1 MSNQGALSKNSNPN
15 MDEME
20 KKVDKLIKKFADVPD
35 AKYRIIKELQED
47 YKDDEVRDA
56 ILSRYQDKLDKVKR
70 IAEKIKV
77 KLVAKYPNL
86 NTKDYIK
93 KLAPYKAKYNIT
105 DSEMNLVIGLLFR
118 TSPRTQSIE
127 FETPYTEMT
136 RALGFEPA
144 SLNLGSKMVV
154 KPDEMEH
161 LQAILQLNGLYK
173 ELHTQVSLQS
183 LTYTDCS
190 LRAIN
195 GIADRTRTNMFSFIH
210 PIIAALFIP
219 KIDVIDNHFIQASI
233 SNIVAQ
239 KYNGNELTTLPDYEL
254 FTDIS
259 VDPSE
264 TACTG
269 GKSKPFADL
278 LARCQVQVKLW
289 ESVLNLRQGKYYS
302 NDLNSFMLAVDNC
315 KSNVFDAADFAYVKD
330 EGSILRKLFG
340 VFSFRPTFVNTSPI
354 VGINDMATNCSS
366 LAGINTAHITS
377 VSMLCM
383 RISQNNINTRY
394 VGNAANQPINLSN
407 ALSQQQYF
415 LYKGRIETKQ
425 QEVLY
430 SNGLIVFYVHR
441 RYHQVD
447 NIHQQNPYVVATL
460 PMTMSSYERINQ
472 HPVDFARMINIQQ
485 YVFNLKAIVCL
496 ETTNI
501 GNAGNVGNQD
511 LIIGCN
517 ACVCCTATNL
527 PNVEGFKYAPLSTR
541 TLTSQSLT
549 QIEPLSWFDRNYLNV
564 VGRSKGTLFIY
575 TA

>member
-20 KKVDKLIKKFADVPD
+20 KKVDKLIKKYADVPD
-35 AKYRIIKELQED
+35 AKYRIIKELQEE
-47 YKDDEVRDA
+47 YKDDEIKDT
-56 ILSRYQDKLDKVKR
+56 ILNRYQDKLEKVKR
-70 IAEKIKV
+70 VAEKVKV
-77 KLVAKYPNL
+77 KLLAKFPNL
-86 NTKDYIK
+86 NVKDYIK
-93 KLAPYKAKYNIT
+93 KLAPYKTKYKIT

-118 TSPRTQSIE
+118 TSPVTQTVE
-127 FETPYTEMT
+127 FDRPYTEMT

-154 KPDEMEH
+154 KQDEMEH

-173 ELHTQVSLQS
+173 ELHNQVSLQS
-183 LTYTDCS
+183 LVYTDCS
-190 LRAIN
+190 LRAIVGN
-195 GIADRTRTNMFSFIH
+195 FDRTKNNMFSFIH

-219 KIDVIDNHFIQASI
+219 KINVIDNHFIQASI

-289 ESVLNLRQGKYYS
+289 EAVLNLRQGKYYS

-340 VFSFRPTFVNTSPI
+340 VFSFRPTTVNTSPI
-354 VGINDMATNCSS
+354 IGINELATNCSS
-366 LAGINTAHITS
+366 LAGINTAHLTT

-383 RISQNNINTRY
+383 RISQTNINTRLI
-394 VGNAANQPINLSN
+394 GNAMQPINLSS
-407 ALSQQQYF
+407 ALRQHQYF
-415 LYKGRIETKQ
+415 AYKGRIETKQ

-430 SNGLIVFYVHR
+430 SNGVVVFYVHR
-441 RYHQVD
+441 RYHQID
-447 NIHQQNPYVVATL
+447 TTRQQNPYVVATL

-472 HPVDFARMINIQQ
+472 HPVDFSQMINIQHQ
-485 YVFNLKAIVCL
+485 AFTLKSVICL

-501 GNAGNVGNQD
+501 GNAGNVGPQD

-517 ACVCCTATNL
+517 AFIHCNNIV
-527 PNVEGFKYAPLSTR
+527 PNRPQIDGLVYSPLSTH
-541 TLTSQSLT
+541 TLSNTSTLIQ
-549 QIEPLSWFDRNYLNV
+549 PVSWYDAPVLQAEARF
-564 VGRSKGTLFIY
+564 KGTLFIY
-575 TA
+575 TE

>member
-35 AKYRIIKELQED
+35 AKYRIIKELQEE
-47 YKDDEVRDA
+47 YKDDEVKDA
-56 ILSRYQDKLDKVKR
+56 ILNRYQDKLEKVKR
-70 IAEKIKV
+70 VAEKIKV
-77 KLVAKYPNL
+77 KLIAKYPHL
-86 NTKDYIK
+86 NVKDYIK
-93 KLAPYKAKYNIT
+93 KLAPYKTKYNIT

-118 TSPRTQSIE
+118 SSPVTQTIE
-127 FETPYTEMT
+127 FDRPYTEMT

-161 LQAILQLNGLYK
+161 LQGILQLNGLYK
-173 ELHTQVSLQS
+173 ELHNQVSLQS
-183 LTYTDCS
+183 LVYTDCS
-190 LRAIN
+190 LRSIN
-195 GIADRTRTNMFSFIH
+195 GRADRTRINMFSFIH
-210 PIIAALFIP
+210 PIIIALFIP

-289 ESVLNLRQGKYYS
+289 EAVLNLRQGKYYS
-302 NDLNSFMLAVDNC
+302 NDLNSFILAIDNC

-354 VGINDMATNCSS
+354 IGINDLATNCSS
-366 LAGINTAHITS
+366 LAGINTAHLTS

-383 RISQNNINTRY
+383 RISQSNINTRF
-394 VGNAANQPINLSN
+394 VGNANQPIRLSN
-407 ALSQQQYF
+407 ALQQQQF
-415 LYKGRIETKQ
+415 FAYKGRIETKQ

-430 SNGLIVFYVHR
+430 SNGVLVFYVHR
-441 RYHQVD
+441 RYHHID
-447 NIHQQNPYVVATL
+447 TTRQQNPYIVATL

-472 HPVDFARMINIQQ
+472 HPVDFSQMINIQQ
-485 YVFNLKAIVCL
+485 QAFNLKSVICL

-501 GNAGNVGNQD
+501 GNVGNVGTQD

-517 ACVCCTATNL
+517 AFVRCNCHA
-527 PNVEGFKYAPLSTR
+527 PNIDGIKYAPLSRR
-541 TLTSQSLT
+541 TLSGTSPNE
-549 QIEPLSWFDRNYLNV
+549 IEPLSFYDYPILNAEA
-564 VGRSKGTLFIY
+564 RSKGTLFIY
-575 TA
+575 TEQR

>member
-56 ILSRYQDKLDKVKR
+56 ILNRYQDKLEKVKR
-70 IAEKIKV
+70 VAEKIKI

-86 NTKDYIK
+86 NVKDYVK
-93 KLAPYKAKYNIT
+93 KLAPYKSKYNIT

-118 TSPRTQSIE
+118 SSPITNSIE
-127 FETPYTEMT
+127 FDRPYTEMT

-161 LQAILQLNGLYK
+161 LQGILQLNGLYK
-173 ELHTQVSLQS
+173 ELHNQVSLQS
-183 LTYTDCS
+183 LVYTDCS

-210 PIIAALFIP
+210 PIVAALFIP
-219 KIDVIDNHFIQASI
+219 KIEKIDNHFIQASI

-289 ESVLNLRQGKYYS
+289 EAVLNLRQGKYYS
-302 NDLNSFMLAVDNC
+302 NDLNSFILAIDSC

-340 VFSFRPTFVNTSPI
+340 VFSFRPTLVNTSPI
-354 VGINDMATNCSS
+354 VGINDLATNCSS
-366 LAGINTAHITS
+366 LAGINTAHLTT

-383 RISQNNINTRY
+383 RISQANLNSRFN
-394 VGNAANQPINLSN
+394 VNPNQPIQLSS
-407 ALSQQQYF
+407 ALYRQQLF
-415 LYKGRIETKQ
+415 AYKGRIETKQ

-430 SNGLIVFYVHR
+430 SSGVIVFYVHR

-447 NIHQQNPYVVATL
+447 STIQQNPYIVATL

-472 HPVDFARMINIQQ
+472 HPVDFSTMLSLPQQ
-485 YVFNLKAIVCL
+485 AFSLKSVVCL

-501 GNAGNVGNQD
+501 GNVGNVGSQD

-517 ACVCCTATNL
+517 AYVRCPGAVQ
-527 PNVEGFKYAPLSTR
+527 NVEGFKYAPLSTR
-541 TLTSQSLT
+541 TLSSTSVNN
-549 QIEPLSWFDRNYLNV
+549 IEPMSWFDLPV
-564 VGRSKGTLFIY
+564 LMAEGRTKGTLFIY
-575 TA
+575 TE

>member
-15 MDEME
+15 MEEME

-86 NTKDYIK
+86 SAKDYIK

-195 GIADRTRTNMFSFIH
+195 GIADRSKYNMFSFIH

-485 YVFNLKAIVCL
+485 YVFNLKAVVCL

-501 GNAGNVGNQD
+501 GNAGNAGSHD

-517 ACVCCTATNL
+517 ACVRCTATNM

-549 QIEPLSWFDRNYLNV
+549 QIEPLSWFDRSDLDV
-564 VGRSKGTLFIY
+564 VGRSRGTLFIY
-575 TA
+575 TC

>member
-56 ILSRYQDKLDKVKR
+56 ILNRYQDKLEKVKR
-70 IAEKIKV
+70 VAEKIKI

-86 NTKDYIK
+86 NVKDYVK
-93 KLAPYKAKYNIT
+93 KLAPYKSKYNIT

-118 TSPRTQSIE
+118 TSPITNSIE
-127 FETPYTEMT
+127 FDRPYTEMT

-161 LQAILQLNGLYK
+161 LQGILQLNGLYK
-173 ELHTQVSLQS
+173 ELHNQVSLQS
-183 LTYTDCS
+183 LVYTDCS

-195 GIADRTRTNMFSFIH
+195 GIADRTKTNMFSFIH
-210 PIIAALFIP
+210 PIVAALFIP
-219 KIDVIDNHFIQASI
+219 KIEKIDNHFIQASI

-289 ESVLNLRQGKYYS
+289 EAVLNLRQGKYYS
-302 NDLNSFMLAVDNC
+302 NDLNSFILAIDSC

-340 VFSFRPTFVNTSPI
+340 VFSFRPTLVNTSPI
-354 VGINDMATNCSS
+354 VGINDLATNCSS
-366 LAGINTAHITS
+366 LAGINTAHLTT

-383 RISQNNINTRY
+383 RIAQANLNNRLT
-394 VGNAANQPINLSN
+394 VNATQPIQLSS
-407 ALSQQQYF
+407 ALYRQQLF
-415 LYKGRIETKQ
+415 AYKGRIETKQ

-430 SNGLIVFYVHR
+430 SNGVIVFYVHR

-447 NIHQQNPYVVATL
+447 STIQQNPYIVATL
-460 PMTMSSYERINQ
+460 PMTMTSYERINQ
-472 HPVDFARMINIQQ
+472 HPVDFSPMLTLPQQ
-485 YVFNLKAIVCL
+485 TFNLKSVVCL

-501 GNAGNVGNQD
+501 GNIGNVGSHD

-517 ACVCCTATNL
+517 TYVRCPGTIQ
-527 PNVEGFKYAPLSTR
+527 NVEGFKYAPLSTR
-541 TLTSQSLT
+541 TLSSTSVNN
-549 QIEPLSWFDRNYLNV
+549 IEPMSWFDLPV
-564 VGRSKGTLFIY
+564 LMAEGRTRGTLFIY
-575 TA
+575 TQ